1 MLVVEIRLKLYV
13 KNFDEMTHFYSE
25 GLGFEEVD
33 SWDNGPDD
41 RGVLLQTGSGI
52 VELISAGNEYTPVQG
67 CDVSLEVDDVWKLW
81 EELNHLPVIHALR
94 QNRWGD
100 SSFCIRDPE
109 GLRLTFFSPD
119 RELETNGN

>member
-1 MLVVEIRLKLYV
+1 MLVNEFRLKLYV
-13 KNFDEMTHFYSE
+13 KNFDGMARFYE
-25 GLGFEEVD
+25 ETLGFEPVD

-41 RGVLLQTGSGI
+41 RGVLLDTGSGI
-52 VELISAGNEYTPVQG
+52 VEIISAGSLYAPVQG
-67 CDVSLEVDDVWKLW
+67 CDVSLEVDDVWGLW
-81 EELNHLPVIHALR
+81 EELQGLPVIHALR

-119 RELETNGN
+119 RDHELN